1 MYMMLAGGILR
12 YELLVWMR
20 NSCTENHLDLDS
32 VKNKNKMYQLIK
44 KDKVNK
50 DYLLLFLFSFKT
62 IRIFKNPIS
71 QNSLKVLALL
81 VGNLSRFF
89 TQHLWSISASN
100 IRSL

>member
-20 NSCTENHLDLDS
+20 NSCTENQLDLDS
-32 VKNKNKMYQLIK
+32 VKNKNKIYQRIK

-50 DYLLLFLFSFKT
+50 DYLLLFLFSFKI